1 MTPMHIVAEAYRD
14 LLKQLDRWFEET
26 SGNHPGVVPCRAG
39 CAACCHGPFDISIAD
54 ALLVREAVRALPAT
68 VRTAIEMR
76 ARALEDRI
84 QGLAPGW
91 EPAEGLTT
99 LDEEVFDEICETLAA
114 EPCPLLDQDECTIY
128 QDRPMICRV
137 IGLGIVTPT
146 GRIIENA
153 CPIADQFPDYRALPP
168 QRLDLESWEEAEQA
182 CLEAASMEILGT
194 PSRGDFDTTIASAL
208 SR

>member
-1 MTPMHIVAEAYRD
+1 MTPVHIVAEAYRD
-14 LLKQLDRWFEET
+14 LLRQLDRWFEET
-26 SGNHPGVVPCRAG
+26 SANHPGVVPCRAG
-39 CAACCHGPFDISIAD
+39 CSACCHGPFDISIAD
-54 ALLVREAVRALPAT
+54 ALLVREAVRALPAQ
-68 VRTAIEMR
+68 VRAAIEMR

-84 QGLAPGW
+84 KGLAPGW
-91 EPAEGLTT
+91 EAAEGLTA
-99 LDEEVFDEICETLAA
+99 LGEEAFDEICETLAA
-114 EPCPLLDQDECTIY
+114 EPCPLLDQGQCTIY

-153 CPIADQFPDYRALPP
+153 CPIADQFPDYMALPP
-168 QRLDLESWEEAEQA
+168 QPLDLESWEETERA

-194 PSRGDFDTTIASAL
+194 PSWGNFDTTIASAL